1 MSNGLMNRQY
11 VGARY
16 VPKIMGEWNKALQ
29 YEALSV
35 VTYMGN
41 SFTSK
46 VPVPANVEIS
56 NTDYWINSAN
66 YNAQVE
72 EYRKET
78 ENVAKELN
86 KRVEEYRKE
95 TENVAIELNKI
106 TDRINKSEFYPLIIG
121 DSYNTGGIASPTW
134 GEIFQTNMSLTD
146 NVNSKNLGYASR
158 GFIGYGDG
166 DYLTELKRDLPKL
179 TSDLKNKITSCIICG
194 GANDCNA
201 NVTENKLTTAIK
213 NTCEYITS
221 ILPNCKTFYIG
232 FISRHLLVNNHF
244 YIYRSMYQK
253 VVNNL
258 HYTWLNGMENALF
271 DITHFKND
279 NLHPNELGMVDIG
292 NALTQCIKTGYYDI
306 CTEWRDINY
315 TLNSSLDV
323 GGATNLIK
331 ERFNN
336 GKCELM
342 IMETNINNLGTS
354 EIPFFTT
361 NNMHYFRPQIYNN
374 QEIIISILNN
384 TSMCYFSTYSY
395 RIRSQ
400 TANVV
405 KIYNT
410 LISLD
415 IS

>member
-1 MSNGLMNRQY
+1 MSDRLINRQY

-46 VPVPANVEIS
+46 VPVPANSVEIN
-56 NTDYWINSAN
+56 NTDYWINTGN
-66 YNAQVE
+66 YNVQVE

-78 ENVAKELN
+78 ERVATDLN
-86 KRVEEYRKE
+86 
-95 TENVAIELNKI
+95 AI
-106 TDRINKSEFYPLIIG
+106 TDKINKSEFYPLIIG

-166 DYLTELKRDLPKL
+166 DYLTELKRDLPNL

-194 GANDCNA
+194 GANDCNN
-201 NVTENKLTTAIK
+201 NVTEDKLRIAIK
-213 NTCEYITS
+213 NTCEYITT

-232 FISRHLLVNNHF
+232 FISRNLLVNNNY
-244 YIYRSMYQK
+244 YIYRSMYRK
-253 VVNNL
+253 VVNIL

-271 DITHFKND
+271 DISHFKND

-292 NALTQCIKTGYYDI
+292 NALTQCIKTGYYYI
-306 CTEWRDINY
+306 CTDWRNVNY
-315 TLNSSLDV
+315 TLNSTLDV

-342 IMETNINNLGTS
+342 IMETNINNLTV
-354 EIPFFTT
+354 EPINFFTT
-361 NNMHYFRPQIYNN
+361 NDFKYFRPLIYNN
-374 QEIIISILNN
+374 QEIFANILNS
-384 TSMCYFSTYSY
+384 TSFSRFSTYNY
-395 RIRSQ
+395 TI
-400 TANVV
+400 ACEKVPVV

-415 IS
+415 IA

>member
-1 MSNGLMNRQY
+1 MSDRLINRQY

-46 VPVPANVEIS
+46 VPVPANSVEIN
-56 NTDYWINSAN
+56 NTDYWINTGN
-66 YNAQVE
+66 YNVQVE

-78 ENVAKELN
+78 ERVATDLN
-86 KRVEEYRKE
+86 
-95 TENVAIELNKI
+95 AI
-106 TDRINKSEFYPLIIG
+106 TDKINKSEFYPLIIG

-166 DYLTELKRDLPKL
+166 DYLTELKRDLPNL

-194 GANDCNA
+194 GANDCNN
-201 NVTENKLTTAIK
+201 NVTEDKLRIAIK
-213 NTCEYITS
+213 NTCEYITT

-232 FISRHLLVNNHF
+232 FISRNLLVNNNY
-244 YIYRSMYQK
+244 YIYRSMYRK
-253 VVNNL
+253 VVNIL

-271 DITHFKND
+271 DISHFKND
-279 NLHPNELGMVDIG
+279 NLHPNELGMIDIG
-292 NALTQCIKTGYYDI
+292 NALTQCIKTGYYYI
-306 CTEWRDINY
+306 CTDWRNVNY
-315 TLNSSLDV
+315 TLNSTLDV

-342 IMETNINNLGTS
+342 IMETNINNLTV
-354 EIPFFTT
+354 EPINFFTT
-361 NNMHYFRPQIYNN
+361 NDFKYFRPLIYNN
-374 QEIIISILNN
+374 QEIFANILNS
-384 TSMCYFSTYSY
+384 TSFSRFSTYNY
-395 RIRSQ
+395 TI
-400 TANVV
+400 ACEKVPVV

-415 IS
+415 IA

>member
-1 MSNGLMNRQY
+1 MNGLINKQY

-46 VPVPANVEIS
+46 VPVPSNIEIT
-56 NTDYWINSAN
+56 NTDYWINTGN

-72 EYRKET
+72 NYRDET
-78 ENVAKELN
+78 SIVANDL
-86 KRVEEYRKE
+86 
-95 TENVAIELNKI
+95 
-106 TDRINKSEFYPLIIG
+106 KSLSDLFEKSKFYPLIIG

-134 GEIFQTNMSLTD
+134 GEIFQTNMDLTD

-158 GFIGYGDG
+158 GFIGYGAG
-166 DYLTELKRDLPKL
+166 DYLSELKRDLPNL
-179 TSDLKNKITSCIICG
+179 TTDLKNKITACIICG
-194 GANDCNA
+194 GANDCNE
-201 NVTENKLTTAIK
+201 NVTENKLKTAIK

-232 FISRHLLVNNHF
+232 FISRNLLVDNNF
-244 YIYRSMYQK
+244 YVYRAMYRK
-253 VVNNL
+253 VVNDL

-271 DITHFKND
+271 DISHFKND
-279 NLHPNELGMVDIG
+279 NLHPNEIGMVDIG
-292 NALTQCIKTGYYDI
+292 NALTQCIKSGYYYV
-306 CTEWRDINY
+306 CTGWRDVNY
-315 TLNSSLDV
+315 TLNSTLDV

-342 IMETNINNLGTS
+342 IMETNINHLTV
-354 EIPFFTT
+354 EPIDFFTT
-361 NNMHYFRPQIYNN
+361 NDFKYFRPLIYNR
-374 QEIIISILNN
+374 QEKFASIINDVSQ
-384 TSMCYFSTYSY
+384 CRFSTYNY
-395 RIRSQ
+395 KI
-400 TANVV
+400 ACEKIPVV

-415 IS
+415 IA

>member
-1 MSNGLMNRQY
+1 MSNGLINRQY

-16 VPKIMGEWNKALQ
+16 VPKIVGEWNKALQ

-46 VPVPANVEIS
+46 VPVPANSVEIN
-56 NTDYWINSAN
+56 NTDYWINTGN

-78 ENVAKELN
+78 ENIAIGLN
-86 KRVEEYRKE
+86 
-95 TENVAIELNKI
+95 TL

-121 DSYNTGGIASPTW
+121 DSYNTSGIASPTW
-134 GEIFQTNMSLTD
+134 GEIFQTNMRLTD

-179 TSDLKNKITSCIICG
+179 TTDLKNKITSCIICG

-201 NVTENKLTTAIK
+201 NVTEDKLITAIK
-213 NTCEYITS
+213 KTCEYITS

-232 FISRHLLVNNHF
+232 FISRQLLKNNTF
-244 YIYRSMYQK
+244 YKYRPMYRK
-253 VVNNL
+253 AVNNL

-271 DITHFKND
+271 DVTHFKND
-279 NLHPNELGMVDIG
+279 NLHPNELGMIDIA
-292 NALTQCIKTGYYDI
+292 NALTQCIKTGYYYI
-306 CTEWRDINY
+306 CTDWRDVDY
-315 TLNSSLDV
+315 TLNSALDV

-342 IMETNINNLGTS
+342 IMETNINKLTA
-354 EIPFFTT
+354 EPITFFTT
-361 NNMHYFRPQIYNN
+361 NDFKYFRPLIYNN
-374 QEIIISILNN
+374 QEIFASILNS
-384 TSMCYFSTYSY
+384 TSYSRFSTYSY
-395 RIRSQ
+395 KISCEKVP
-400 TANVV
+400 VV

-415 IS
+415 IA

>member
-1 MSNGLMNRQY
+1 MSNRLINRQY

-46 VPVPANVEIS
+46 VPVPANSVEIN
-56 NTDYWINSAN
+56 NTDYWINTGN
-66 YNAQVE
+66 YNVQVE

-78 ENVAKELN
+78 ERVATDLN
-86 KRVEEYRKE
+86 
-95 TENVAIELNKI
+95 AI
-106 TDRINKSEFYPLIIG
+106 TDKINKSEFYPLIIG

-166 DYLTELKRDLPKL
+166 DYLTELKRDLPNL

-194 GANDCNA
+194 GANDCNN
-201 NVTENKLTTAIK
+201 NVTEDKLRISIK
-213 NTCEYITS
+213 NTCEYITT

-232 FISRHLLVNNHF
+232 FISRNLLVNNNY
-244 YIYRSMYQK
+244 YIYRSMYRK
-253 VVNNL
+253 VVNIL

-271 DITHFKND
+271 DISHFKND

-292 NALTQCIKTGYYDI
+292 NALTQCIKTGYYYI
-306 CTEWRDINY
+306 CTDWRNVNY
-315 TLNSSLDV
+315 TLNSTLDV
-323 GGATNLIK
+323 GDATNLIK

-342 IMETNINNLGTS
+342 IMETNINNLTV
-354 EIPFFTT
+354 EPINFFTT
-361 NNMHYFRPQIYNN
+361 NDFKYFRPLIYNN
-374 QEIIISILNN
+374 QEIFANILNS
-384 TSMCYFSTYSY
+384 TSFSRFSTYNY
-395 RIRSQ
+395 TI
-400 TANVV
+400 ACEKIPVV

-415 IS
+415 IA

>member
-1 MSNGLMNRQY
+1 MSNELINRQY

-46 VPVPANVEIS
+46 VPVPANVEIN
-56 NTDYWINSAN
+56 NTDYWVNTGN

-78 ENVAKELN
+78 ERVATDLN
-86 KRVEEYRKE
+86 
-95 TENVAIELNKI
+95 AI
-106 TDRINKSEFYPLIIG
+106 TDKINKSEFYPLIIG
-121 DSYNTGGIASPTW
+121 DSYNTSGIASPTW
-134 GEIFQTNMSLTD
+134 GEIFQTNMGLTD
-146 NVNSKNLGYASR
+146 NVNSKTLGYASR

-166 DYLTELKRDLPKL
+166 DYLTELKRDLPNL

-194 GANDCNA
+194 GANDCNN
-201 NVTENKLTTAIK
+201 NVTEDKLRIAIK
-213 NTCEYITS
+213 NTCEYITT

-232 FISRHLLVNNHF
+232 FISRKLLVNNDF
-244 YIYRSMYQK
+244 YKYRAMYLK

-258 HYTWLNGMENALF
+258 HYTWLNGMENALY
-271 DITHFKND
+271 DIRHFKTD
-279 NLHPNELGMVDIG
+279 NLHPNEDGMYDIA
-292 NALTQCIKTGYYDI
+292 NALTECIKSGYYYV
-306 CTEWRDINY
+306 CTDWRDVDY

-342 IMETNINNLGTS
+342 IMETNINNLS
-354 EIPFFTT
+354 SSPIKFFTT
-361 NNMHYFRPQIYNN
+361 NDFKYFRPQIYNN
-374 QEIIISILNN
+374 QEIFATILNN
-384 TSMCYFSTYSY
+384 VSFSRFSTYY
-395 RIRSQ
+395 YTIACEKVPV
-400 TANVV
+400 T

-415 IS
+415 IA

>member
-1 MSNGLMNRQY
+1 MSNELINRQY

-46 VPVPANVEIS
+46 VPVPANSVEIN
-56 NTDYWINSAN
+56 NTDYWINTGN

-78 ENVAKELN
+78 ERVATDLN
-86 KRVEEYRKE
+86 
-95 TENVAIELNKI
+95 AI
-106 TDRINKSEFYPLIIG
+106 TDKINKSEFYPLIIG
-121 DSYNTGGIASPTW
+121 DSYNTSGIASPTW
-134 GEIFQTNMSLTD
+134 GEIFQTNMGLTD

-166 DYLTELKRDLPKL
+166 DYLTELKRDLPNL

-194 GANDCNA
+194 GANDCNN
-201 NVTENKLTTAIK
+201 NVTEDKLRIAIK

-232 FISRHLLVNNHF
+232 FISRNLLVTNNF
-244 YIYRSMYQK
+244 YIYRSMYRK
-253 VVNNL
+253 VVNIL

-271 DITHFKND
+271 DISHFKSD

-292 NALTQCIKTGYYDI
+292 NALTQCIKTGYYYI
-306 CTEWRDINY
+306 CTDWRNVNY
-315 TLNSSLDV
+315 TLNSTLDV
-323 GGATNLIK
+323 GDATNLIK

-342 IMETNINNLGTS
+342 IMETNINNLTV
-354 EIPFFTT
+354 EPIKFFTT
-361 NNMHYFRPQIYNN
+361 NDFKYFRPLIYNN
-374 QEIIISILNN
+374 QEIFASILNN
-384 TSMCYFSTYSY
+384 ASFSRFSTYHY
-395 RIRSQ
+395 TI
-400 TANVV
+400 ACEKVPVV

-415 IS
+415 IA

>member
-1 MSNGLMNRQY
+1 MSNGLINRQY

-46 VPVPANVEIS
+46 VPVPANVDID
-56 NTDYWINSAN
+56 NTDYWVNTGN

-72 EYRKET
+72 DYRKET
-78 ENVAKELN
+78 ES
-86 KRVEEYRKE
+86 
-95 TENVAIELNKI
+95 VAIGLNAI

-121 DSYNTGGIASPTW
+121 DSYNTSGIASPTW
-134 GEIFQTNMSLTD
+134 GEIFQTNMGLID

-166 DYLTELKRDLPKL
+166 DYLTELKRDLPNLK
-179 TSDLKNKITSCIICG
+179 SDLKNKITSCIICG
-194 GANDCNA
+194 GANDCNN
-201 NVTENKLTTAIK
+201 NVTEEKLTSAIK
-213 NTCEYITS
+213 KTCDYITT

-232 FISRHLLVNNHF
+232 FISRNLLKNNNF
-244 YIYRSMYQK
+244 YKYRAMYRK
-253 VVNNL
+253 VVINS
-258 HYTWLNGMENALF
+258 HYTWLNGMENALY
-271 DITHFKND
+271 DLTHMKQD
-279 NLHPNELGMVDIG
+279 NLHPNETGMIDIG
-292 NALTQCIKTGYYDI
+292 NALTECIKTGYYYV
-306 CTEWRDINY
+306 CTDWRDVDY

-342 IMETNINNLGTS
+342 IMETNINNLTS
-354 EIPFFTT
+354 SPINFFTT
-361 NNMHYFRPQIYNN
+361 NDFKYFRPQIYNN
-374 QEIIISILNN
+374 QEIFAAILNN
-384 TSMCYFSTYSY
+384 VSMCLFSTYSY
-395 RIRSQ
+395 KIKCLA
-400 TANVV
+400 TPVV

-410 LISLD
+410 IISLD
-415 IS
+415 IA